1 MADVVEL
8 IKQDHREFERMFQSL
23 RSDPAA
29 RPGLV
34 PVLTTLLA
42 AHSRAEESEVY
53 PVVAGELDASDDVA
67 HSQEEHI
74 EADQL
79 LEQLASCD
87 PEGTEFEEVLEKLVE
102 SITHHLEE
110 EETTVLPH
118 MSSGLD
124 DQRRADL
131 GEAFLRVRQE
141 HLGDQPDDITKSQ
154 LQQQAANAEIGGT
167 AGLAKDEL
175 QDKLRDEAGSE

>member
-53 PVVAGELDASDDVA
+53 PVVADELGASHDVS

-79 LEQLASCD
+79 LERLAGCD
-87 PEGTEFEEVLEKLVE
+87 PEGAEFEEVLDKVVE
-102 SITHHLEE
+102 TVTHHLEE
-110 EETTVLPH
+110 EEETVLPH

-124 DQRRADL
+124 EQRRAAL

-141 HLGDQPDDITKSQ
+141 HLGDQPEDITKSQ

-175 QDKLRDEAGSE
+175 QDKLREEAGSE

>member
-1 MADVVEL
+1 VADVVEL
-8 IKQDHREFERMFQSL
+8 IKKDHREVERMFESL

-53 PVVAGELDASDDVA
+53 PVVSGELDAVDDVA

-79 LEQLASCD
+79 LERLAGCD
-87 PEGTEFEEVLEKLVE
+87 PEGAEFEEVLRQVVDAVA
-102 SITHHLEE
+102 HHLEE

-118 MSSGLD
+118 MSTGLSD
-124 DQRRADL
+124 ERRAEL
-131 GEAFLRVRQE
+131 GDAFLQVRQE
-141 HLGDQPDDITKSQ
+141 HLGDQPDDITKAQ
-154 LQQQAANAEIGGT
+154 LQQQATNAEVGGT
-167 AGLAKDEL
+167 SGLGKDQL
-175 QDKLRDEAGSE
+175 QDRLREEAGSE